1 MRTEVQGADGVRSIK
16 GHGSNMDASES
27 GQAAINSGNPSF
39 PDKQGLSVHNQS
51 PQVQA
56 PGGLGG
62 EKAGEAGD

>member
-1 MRTEVQGADGVRSIK
+1 
-16 GHGSNMDASES
+16 MDASES

-62 EKAGEAGD
+62 EKAGEAGDWGDDSMGGDLGSVF